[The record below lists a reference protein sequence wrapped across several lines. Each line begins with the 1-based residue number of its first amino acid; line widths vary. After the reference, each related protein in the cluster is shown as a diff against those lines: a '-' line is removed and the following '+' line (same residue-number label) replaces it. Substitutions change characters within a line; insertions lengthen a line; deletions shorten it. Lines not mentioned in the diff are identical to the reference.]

1 MLKSMA
7 SFNNNFY
14 VDFSIEQAARI
25 FLIVQRQIMLVRSI
39 KTINLFVFFTYL
51 GQVVLF
57 FNCPNRSTTAI

>member
-1 MLKSMA
+1 
-7 SFNNNFY
+7 
-14 VDFSIEQAARI
+14 VDFSIGQAARI